1 MIALKTYSEL
11 EAGKKFEEAD
21 ICCHD
26 KIPIEGKVL

>member
-26 KIPIEGKVL
+26 KNTN